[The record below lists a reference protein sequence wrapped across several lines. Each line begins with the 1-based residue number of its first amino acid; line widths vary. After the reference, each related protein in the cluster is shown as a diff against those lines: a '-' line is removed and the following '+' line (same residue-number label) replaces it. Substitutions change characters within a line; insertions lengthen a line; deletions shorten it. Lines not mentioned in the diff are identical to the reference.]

1 MEDDTTKSPDV
12 EAQSA
17 QALFVGKKQRLE
29 GKLKQAAGLTEEAFG
44 RLTGKPKMQSAG
56 LRKQA
61 EGQIEEESGKL
72 IEEAAKK
79 AFDET

>member
-1 MEDDTTKSPDV
+1 MEDDKTNNSDGETR
-12 EAQSA
+12 SA

-44 RLTGKPKMQSAG
+44 RLTGKPKMQAAG

-61 EGQIEEESGKL
+61 EGQIEEESGEL
-72 IEEAAKK
+72 IEEQAKK
-79 AFDET
+79 ALDEA